1 MTWVGEREGGEEREG
16 GVRGSEREMMGRS
29 ESVNW
34 EWLG

>member
-1 MTWVGEREGGEEREG
+1 MTWVGEREGEREEG